1 MQMKKSLLAA
11 AMLAVF
17 AVPAFAKQ
25 CPALMA
31 KIDDAMATAT
41 VDDATKAQVMELYEK
56 GKAEHESGD
65 HAASEAT
72 LGEAMA
78 LLGI

>member
-1 MQMKKSLLAA
+1 MQKTLIAA
-11 AMLAVF
+11 AVLAVLTT
-17 AVPAFAKQ
+17 PAFAAQ

-31 KIDDAMATAT
+31 QIDEAMATTTA
-41 VDDATKAQVMELYEK
+41 DEATKTQVMELYEK

-72 LGEAMA
+72 LAEAMA
-78 LLGI
+78 LLGL

>member
-1 MQMKKSLLAA
+1 MKKTLLASALLAA
-11 AMLAVF
+11 MAAPALAS
-17 AVPAFAKQ
+17 Q

-31 KIDDAMATAT
+31 EIDAAMATAT
-41 VDDATKAQVMELYEK
+41 VDDATKAKIMELYEK
-56 GKAEHESGD
+56 GKAEHEGGD

-72 LGEAMA
+72 LAEAKA

>member
-1 MQMKKSLLAA
+1 MKKLVLATA
-11 AMLAVF
+11 ITLAL
-17 AVPAFAKQ
+17 AGPALASQ

-31 KIDDAMATAT
+31 QIDAAMTTAS
-41 VDDATKAQVMELYEK
+41 VDDATKAKVMELYTK

-72 LGEAMA
+72 LGEAMK

>member
-1 MQMKKSLLAA
+1 MKMTLVTVAILAA
-11 AMLAVF
+11 MAAPALAS
-17 AVPAFAKQ
+17 Q

-31 KIDDAMATAT
+31 EIDAAMATAT

-56 GKAEHESGD
+56 GKAEHEGGD

-72 LGEAMA
+72 LAEAKA
-78 LLGI
+78 LLGL